1 MTDKMFP
8 TSIWWFLECA
18 LTGTITKDVQ
28 TCALIPPREVN
39 HKYQYNQETEYNNS
53 TWPATIPFFLHAL
66 N

>member
-1 MTDKMFP
+1 MILK
-8 TSIWWFLECA
+8 CA
-18 LTGTITKDVQ
+18 LTGTITEDVQ

-53 TWPATIPFFLHAL
+53 TWPATIPYFLHAL